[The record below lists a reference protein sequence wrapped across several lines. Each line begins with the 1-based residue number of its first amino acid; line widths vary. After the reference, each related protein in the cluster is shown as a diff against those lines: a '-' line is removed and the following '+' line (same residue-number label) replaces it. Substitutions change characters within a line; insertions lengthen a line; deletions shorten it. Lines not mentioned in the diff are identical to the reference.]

1 MRILG
6 SIAVVAGAL
15 VLPACASPSE
25 VPTETA
31 LEQAPQASETLEGP
45 SVVVT
50 TTILGS
56 VVGDILTCAIGTDST
71 MTVLMPIGADPHDF
85 QPSSAQV
92 ADMAQAD
99 LVVANGLMLEEGL
112 DDALDNLAAEG
123 VPILSIAELVDP
135 LPFGDENSH
144 DDHDH
149 EEEGSDDHDHE
160 EEGSH
165 DHDHGEFDPH
175 FWLDMDRVAQGAIAI
190 GEALAEQGD
199 STFDECGHSVAQ
211 SIRDAESE
219 VVTVLDAVS
228 DENRVLLTDHDA
240 FGYFAQRYGF
250 RVVGV
255 VIPGGSTLGE
265 PNSEELADL
274 VRIIRSQGI
283 TAIFGNTAAS
293 TEVLEILSTE
303 VGGQVSVVELFVGSL
318 GGPGSGAE
326 NYIDMMKTNASR
338 ISTALGD

>member
-6 SIAVVAGAL
+6 SVAVVAGAL
-15 VLPACASPSE
+15 VLTACASPSE
-25 VPTETA
+25 APTEPA

-112 DDALDNLAAEG
+112 NDALDNLAAEG

-135 LPFGDENSH
+135 LSFGDENSH
-144 DDHDH
+144 DDH
-149 EEEGSDDHDHE
+149 EQEGSD
-160 EEGSH
+160 

-255 VIPGGSTLGE
+255 VIPGGTTLGE

-283 TAIFGNTAAS
+283 TAIFGNTSAS
-293 TEVLEILSTE
+293 SDVLEILSTE

>member
-1 MRILG
+1 MRIVGPAAL
-6 SIAVVAGAL
+6 IAGAL
-15 VLPACASPSE
+15 VLTSCAGDSGAPIE
-25 VPTETA
+25 VVQ
-31 LEQAPQASETLEGP
+31 EQTPQASDTVEGP
-45 SVVVT
+45 TVVVT

-92 ADMAQAD
+92 AEMAQAD

-112 DDALDNLAAEG
+112 NDALDNLATEG
-123 VPILSIAELVDP
+123 VSILSIGELVDP
-135 LPFGDENSH
+135 LSFGDEDSH
-144 DDHDH
+144 DDHGH
-149 EEEGSDDHDHE
+149 EDEDLVQ
-160 EEGSH
+160 
-165 DHDHGEFDPH
+165 HDHGEFDPH

-190 GEALAEQGD
+190 GEALANQGG

-211 SIRDAESE
+211 SIKDAEAE

-250 RVVGV
+250 QVVGV

-274 VRIIRSQGI
+274 VRIIRAEGI
-283 TAIFGNTAAS
+283 TAIFGNSAAS
-293 TEVLEILSTE
+293 SDVLDILSSE
-303 VGGQVSVVELFVGSL
+303 VGGDVSVVELFVGSL

-326 NYIDMMKTNASR
+326 SYVEMMKSNASR
-338 ISTALGD
+338 ISTALAD

>member
-1 MRILG
+1 MRIVGLAAL
-6 SIAVVAGAL
+6 IAGAL
-15 VLPACASPSE
+15 VLTSCAGDAEAPIE
-25 VPTETA
+25 VVQ
-31 LEQAPQASETLEGP
+31 EQTPQASDTVEGP
-45 SVVVT
+45 TVVVT

-71 MTVLMPIGADPHDF
+71 MMVLMPIGADPHDF

-92 ADMAQAD
+92 AQMAQAD

-112 DDALDNLAAEG
+112 NDALDNLATEG

-135 LPFGDENSH
+135 LPFGDEDSH
-144 DDHDH
+144 DDHGH
-149 EEEGSDDHDHE
+149 EEEDSDQ
-160 EEGSH
+160 
-165 DHDHGEFDPH
+165 HDHGEFDPH

-190 GEALAEQGD
+190 GEALANQGG

-211 SIRDAESE
+211 SIRDAEAE
-219 VVTVLDAVS
+219 VVTVLEAVS

-250 RVVGV
+250 QVVGV

-274 VRIIRSQGI
+274 VRIIRSEGI

-293 TEVLEILSTE
+293 SDVLDILSSE
-303 VGGQVSVVELFVGSL
+303 VGGDVSVVELFVGSL

-326 NYIDMMKTNASR
+326 SYIEMMKSNASR
-338 ISTALGD
+338 ISTALAD